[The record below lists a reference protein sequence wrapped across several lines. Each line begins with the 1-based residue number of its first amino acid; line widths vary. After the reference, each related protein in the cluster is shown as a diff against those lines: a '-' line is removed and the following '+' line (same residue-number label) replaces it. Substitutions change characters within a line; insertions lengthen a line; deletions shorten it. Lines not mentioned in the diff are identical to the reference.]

1 MVFGSFLMMDNH
13 TEIVSVLV
21 KEFPEWS
28 GYEIWDLVVS
38 VLLVVITGILLYNI
52 HNQVKAQRELLKVE
66 NEQVKIQNK
75 QLKSTIKSYSAQFVR
90 DFDTETYGKPDIAQ
104 NREYLRKD
112 PKNMV
117 FGNDVEALKIF
128 LSHFEGLA
136 IYWEDGVATH
146 HHVSEWFSSDLLNMS
161 QCPYIMNYLRYSA
174 NLDNPVYDRLYELIN
189 TIVDDKKKVGSTHI

>member
-1 MVFGSFLMMDNH
+1 MVFRSFLMMDNH

-28 GYEIWDLVVS
+28 GYEMWDLFVS
-38 VLLVVITGILLYNI
+38 GLLVLITGILLYSI

-75 QLKSTIKSYSAQFVR
+75 QLESTIKSYSAQFVR

-117 FGNDVEALKIF
+117 FDNDVEALKIF
-128 LSHFEGLA
+128 LS
-136 IYWEDGVATH
+136 
-146 HHVSEWFSSDLLNMS
+146 LLFNNS
-161 QCPYIMNYLRYSA
+161 RCA
-174 NLDNPVYDRLYELIN
+174 F
-189 TIVDDKKKVGSTHI
+189 T